1 MVVDVLEQA
10 RAASAELRW
19 DDAYEHYREAARH
32 APLAVDDLSGLAD
45 AAWWL
50 GRTDESLTLSEEVYR
65 RYLQGAYTPR
75 AAKLAIDIGFLWM
88 LRGEP
93 TVGSGWISR
102 AKRMLADAPESA
114 AHGYL
119 AYLDVEEALGAG
131 RYGEA
136 IERSRWMADLAERH
150 DDATLC
156 AVALVLL
163 GGAQVRQGRVASG
176 LEVID
181 EAMLGVRAGQVAPS
195 WAGNL
200 YCHVMDLCFELVD
213 IDRARAWT
221 DATERWCDQHSNAA
235 MFTGICRL
243 HRAQLLHLEGRW
255 AAAEQHADEACR
267 DLADMNVGVVAEGR
281 YRIAEVHRLRGE
293 QVAAEA
299 GYSSAHA
306 LGRDPQPGLALLRL
320 AQGKGATA
328 LAALRS
334 ALAGTGRALDRV
346 PLLAAMV
353 KVAVACDDPDSA
365 TCAAEEL
372 ERIAQT
378 FHTQGLVAS
387 AREAAG
393 LTCLARGDAARA
405 LPLLREAWQRWG
417 SWTPPTTPRGC
428 GCTSRRRSWRSVTT
442 RRRRGRWKPPRACS
456 PTSVPSTICASS
468 TVCSTA
474 CSAVSG
480 RRAGCQHG
488 RWRCCGACAPVTR
501 TGRSLQRSPS
511 VRRRLPGTCPTSS
524 RSSMSRRGPRRR
536 RSPSGTASTG
546 SRGSSSGRQRDRRA
560 GDLDA
565 GVAGRDVDPQ
575 L

>member
-102 AKRMLADAPESA
+102 AKRMLADAPETA

-163 GGAQVRQGRVASG
+163 GGAQVRQGRVTSG

-417 SWTPPTTPRGC
+417 ELHAPYDAARMRMHLAEALVAVGDDEAAAREVEAAQGVLADLGAVHDLRVLDGVLDGVLGRVGPPGGLSAREVEVLRCVCAGHTNRQVAAALTISEKTVARHLSNIFAKLDVASRTEAAAFAFRHGLDGEPR
-428 GCTSRRRSWRSVTT
+428 
-442 RRRRGRWKPPRACS
+442 
-456 PTSVPSTICASS
+456 
-468 TVCSTA
+468 
-474 CSAVSG
+474 
-480 RRAGCQHG
+480 Q
-488 RWRCCGACAPVTR
+488 
-501 TGRSLQRSPS
+501 
-511 VRRRLPGTCPTSS
+511 
-524 RSSMSRRGPRRR
+524 
-536 RSPSGTASTG
+536 
-546 SRGSSSGRQRDRRA
+546 
-560 GDLDA
+560 
-565 GVAGRDVDPQ
+565 
-575 L
+575 

>member
-10 RAASAELRW
+10 RAASAALRW

-102 AKRMLADAPESA
+102 AKRMLADAPETA

-163 GGAQVRQGRVASG
+163 GGAQVRQGRVTSG

-299 GYSSAHA
+299 GYASAHA

-417 SWTPPTTPRGC
+417 ELHAPYDAARMRMHLAEALVAVGDDEAAAREVEAAQGVLADLGAVHDLRVLDGVLDGVLGRVGPPGGLSAREVEVLRCVCAGHTNRQVAAALTISEKTVARHLSNIFAKLDVASRTEAAAFAFRHGLDGEPR
-428 GCTSRRRSWRSVTT
+428 
-442 RRRRGRWKPPRACS
+442 
-456 PTSVPSTICASS
+456 
-468 TVCSTA
+468 
-474 CSAVSG
+474 
-480 RRAGCQHG
+480 Q
-488 RWRCCGACAPVTR
+488 
-501 TGRSLQRSPS
+501 
-511 VRRRLPGTCPTSS
+511 
-524 RSSMSRRGPRRR
+524 
-536 RSPSGTASTG
+536 
-546 SRGSSSGRQRDRRA
+546 
-560 GDLDA
+560 
-565 GVAGRDVDPQ
+565 
-575 L
+575 